1 MTHPKT
7 RRATMAVA
15 LLLGLGLPHIAHAEL
30 NPKHASVA
38 RLKNG
43 LTVLVLE
50 EHAMPIVSVQ
60 MLYKAGARD
69 ESNGKTGLAHFME
82 HMAFRASKNFPNTRI
97 ASSIYDAGGE
107 WHAYTWLDQTTY
119 FETAPKKDLPLL
131 LRVEADRM
139 HNLLIPAKDV
149 DAERGAVLAEMHGYQ
164 NDPASV
170 LHDDTLYTVFQA
182 HPYRENTI
190 GWESDVDSITYA
202 DLVAFYRAH
211 YVPANAVLAVVGD
224 VKTADVIK
232 AAEARFG
239 AIPGGAR
246 TQPPHT
252 IEPAQEGERRFRLL
266 GPVSQK
272 YFEIAWRAPSSRS
285 PDYAAFLILQD
296 ILGAGSG
303 VNFKQNDWGTPVRK
317 DSFLGGIA
325 GGVTTWYPP
334 SAQPY
339 VFTIA
344 GKVAADTAE
353 APIEDAIEK
362 AVARLQADDLSMLV
376 PEARKRVL
384 RQLAFDIET
393 TEDAAHQLAFF
404 EGIDALDVLQN
415 LPEMLAKVTTGDV
428 KRAAATYLQP
438 TQRTIGWSVPGTP
451 APAIPLGP
459 VAPHESTPHIAA
471 TQNAGETMSAPLV
484 TALTNG
490 TPVILQRSPLSA
502 TAQMKFIVPGNAVT
516 IDGPTTANDPAWG
529 YTALDYEIQPQDF
542 GTTIAEARKALDA
555 ARPADAGPPS
565 TDPETRLGQTFDA
578 VLGFKR
584 VATPVKAT
592 PALIVVSGNIVP
604 NKVLAELNTTFGDL
618 PKTARPEPQIVDAA
632 GMRKSFDVQL
642 PQAAAQYE
650 IGYLVPAPAPTD
662 RQSYAWR
669 LALYVLTHGYGG
681 RLGDDAITRRGLVYY
696 IDSAYNSDG
705 TNGWITLSI
714 GVDPDKLDA
723 MKAELKA
730 KFADLA
736 NHPPSDAEIA
746 AAKAYLIGR
755 AESAAQSNAEITEEL
770 TRQYLFRGELTD
782 SAELK
787 AILAG
792 ISRKDVL
799 ASLKALTSGTVI
811 TVAHN

>member
-1 MTHPKT
+1 MAHAAI
-7 RRATMAVA
+7 RRATMAVG
-15 LLLGLGLPHIAHAEL
+15 LLLGLGLPLAAHAEL
-30 NPKHASVA
+30 NPKNASVA

-97 ASSIYDAGGE
+97 ASSIYDVGGE

-119 FETAPKKDLPLL
+119 FETAPKKYLPLL
-131 LRVEADRM
+131 LRVESDRM

-149 DAERGAVLAEMHGYQ
+149 EAERGAVLAEMHGYQ

-190 GWESDVDSITYA
+190 GWESDVDSITHA
-202 DLVAFYRAH
+202 DLVAFYKAH

-232 AAEARFG
+232 AAEAQFG
-239 AIPGGAR
+239 AVPGGAR
-246 TQPPHT
+246 TAPPHT

-317 DSFLGGIA
+317 DSLLGGMA

-339 VFTIA
+339 VFTTA
-344 GKVAADTAE
+344 GKVAADAAE
-353 APIEDAIEK
+353 APIEDAIAK
-362 AVARLQADDLSMLV
+362 AVARVQTDDLSTLV
-376 PEARKRVL
+376 PEARKHVL

-415 LPEMLAKVTTGDV
+415 LPQMLAKVTADDV
-428 KRAAATYLQP
+428 KRVAATYLQP
-438 TQRTIGWSVPGTP
+438 TQRTIGWYEPGTP

-459 VAPHESTPHIAA
+459 VAPHESAPHIATA
-471 TQNAGETMSAPLV
+471 RDASEMMSAPVV
-484 TALTNG
+484 TTLTNS
-490 TPVILQRSPLSA
+490 TPVILQRSPLSG
-502 TAQMKFIVPGNAVT
+502 TAEVKIVVPGNTVML
-516 IDGPTTANDPAWG
+516 DGEAASDAPAWG
-529 YTALDYEIQPQDF
+529 YTSLSYEVLPRELDATLKNARAALDH
-542 GTTIAEARKALDA
+542 AS
-555 ARPADAGPPS
+555 PAPPMGPS
-565 TDPETRLGQTFDA
+565 DDPETQLRWCFTGLRD
-578 VLGFKR
+578 VDL
-584 VATPVKAT
+584 VKAKAV
-592 PALIVVSGNIVP
+592 PALIVVTGLIEP
-604 NKVLAELNTTFGDL
+604 RTVLKQLNATFGDMPKAEIPDFKSPNITLPVEVDAHL
-618 PKTARPEPQIVDAA
+618 PKAKP
-632 GMRKSFDVQL
+632 
-642 PQAAAQYE
+642 QYE
-650 IGYLVPAPAPTD
+650 IGYLVRAPGPRD
-662 RQSYAWR
+662 RESYAWR

-730 KFADLA
+730 NLADLA
-736 NHPPSDAEIA
+736 GHPPSEAEIA
-746 AAKAYLIGR
+746 AAKAYLVGR
-755 AESAAQSNAEITEEL
+755 AESASQSNAEITEKL
-770 TRQYLFRGELTD
+770 ARQYLWRGDLTD
-782 SAELK
+782 PAQLK
-787 AILAG
+787 TILAG

-799 ASLKALTSGTVI
+799 ASLKALTSGTII
-811 TVAHN
+811 TVAHK

>member
-1 MTHPKT
+1 MTHAKN

-69 ESNGKTGLAHFME
+69 ESTGKTGLAHFME

-97 ASSIYDAGGE
+97 ASSIYDVGGE

-139 HNLLIPAKDV
+139 HNLLIPAMDV

-170 LHDDTLYTVFQA
+170 LHDGMLYTVFQA
-182 HPYRENTI
+182 HPYGENTI
-190 GWESDVDSITYA
+190 GWESDVDSITRA
-202 DLVAFYRAH
+202 DLEGFYKAH
-211 YVPANAVLAVVGD
+211 YQPRNAVLAVVGD

-232 AAEARFG
+232 AAEAQFG

-285 PDYAAFLILQD
+285 PDYVAFLILQD

-344 GKVAADTAE
+344 GKVAADAAE
-353 APIEDAIEK
+353 APIEDAIGK
-362 AVARLQADDLSMLV
+362 AVARVQTDDLSALV

-404 EGIDALDVLQN
+404 EGIDALDALQN
-415 LPEMLAKVTTGDV
+415 LPQMLGKVTADDV
-428 KRAAATYLQP
+428 KRVAAAYLQP

-451 APAIPLGP
+451 APAIPPGP
-459 VAPHESTPHIAA
+459 VAPHESMPHIVAA
-471 TQNAGETMSAPLV
+471 QDTGEAMSAPVV

-490 TPVILQRSPLSA
+490 TPVILRRSPLSA
-502 TAQMKFIVPGNAVT
+502 TAQIKLIVPGNAVT
-516 IDGPTTANDPAWG
+516 IDGQTTANDPAWG
-529 YTALDYEIQPQDF
+529 YTALDCEILPQDF
-542 GTTIAEARKALDA
+542 GVTIAGARKALDA
-555 ARPADAGPPS
+555 AAETPS
-565 TDPETRLGQTFDA
+565 ADPETRLGQAYDA

-584 VATPVKAT
+584 IATPAKPA
-592 PALIVVSGNIVP
+592 PALIVVSGDVDPKN
-604 NKVLAELNTTFGDL
+604 VLARLNATFGDL
-618 PKTARPEPQIVDAA
+618 PKGPAPQTLDAA
-632 GMRKSFDVQL
+632 AMPKTLDVQL
-642 PQAAAQYE
+642 PQTAAQYE
-650 IGYLVPAPAPTD
+650 IGYLVPAPAPAD
-662 RQSYAWR
+662 KQSYAWR
-669 LALYVLTHGYGG
+669 IALYALTHGYGG

-714 GVDPDKLDA
+714 GVDPDKLNA
-723 MKAELKA
+723 MKAELTA
-730 KFADLA
+730 KLADLA

-770 TRQYLFRGELTD
+770 ARQYLFRGELTD

-799 ASLKALTSGTVI
+799 DSLKALTSGTVI